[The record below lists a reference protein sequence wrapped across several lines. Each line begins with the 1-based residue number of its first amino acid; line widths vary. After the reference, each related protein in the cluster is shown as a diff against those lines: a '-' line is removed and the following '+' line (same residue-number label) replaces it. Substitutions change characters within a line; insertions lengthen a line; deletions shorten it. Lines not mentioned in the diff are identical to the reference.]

1 MYLGRFSRTNRKSE
15 ADQSSMTTDRT
26 PPHTSNVMTASSH
39 SGRDSVRQPGSSLT
53 DRLENSDSVVG
64 PVGKNMEIAKYV
76 SDRS

>member
-1 MYLGRFSRTNRKSE
+1 MYLRQFSTTNRKSE

-53 DRLENSDSVVG
+53 DRLENSDGG